1 VEGSLVRDADLMD
14 VAEKL
19 AGEFEEMPAR
29 EVLHVVASSMDQFPQ
44 GDPLFIEQAARAQ
57 LAARGG
63 TEELELTTRL
73 ITAATESDEEGPSLS
88 PEQIDRLLGL

>member
-1 VEGSLVRDADLMD
+1 MRDAELMD

-29 EVLHVVASSMDQFPQ
+29 EVLHVVTSSVDAFPE

-63 TEELELTTRL
+63 MEELELTTRL
-73 ITAATESDEEGPSLS
+73 IIAATESDEEGPSLS
-88 PEQIDRLLGL
+88 PERIDQLLGL